1 MKSLQF
7 LSRNFLVQSRH
18 IVALG
23 AVLGATL
30 CGLWLIASPTQ
41 AANTWD
47 AGGSSQWWFDPVNWS
62 KEVLPPNNDAA
73 NAVGDL
79 QINIGTFTGDLGEGV
94 VYDPANDPFF
104 AAAQGM
110 TYPSG
115 GYGPQI
121 FDNMYISR
129 NTTFSNLLTIKG
141 DINFIDGIVIGRSSG
156 VDGVAT
162 TGRINQLSGVF
173 SIPNDEFDLAG
184 ADTSNAGI
192 GNGTYDYRGGTL
204 DIGATGGPGLRMSHG
219 SNSTNGTTGE
229 ATGASGIA
237 RFIVHNPNSGGY
249 VRSFDVAVASY
260 AGVAVATD
268 GGTTIRDPDGVT
280 RGVGIFEF
288 HYENG
293 QTRPFQVPHNLSIN
307 NGFDAATGGT
317 RSSRLELVLSEAA
330 CTGAACV
337 PNDIGLF
344 DVDFGGIFSGSIQG
358 TGDLNGDTLNDQ
370 VFSSADAST
379 NYFEGDTVSASFG
392 GIRYDWTISYTGDIS
407 WNDADISDVGT
418 ILGAGN
424 GTDVVLIGLGS
435 EAVGLAGDFDMDGDV
450 DGHDFLVWQRNPGV
464 GSLTEWQNNYGMPPL
479 TANVGAV
486 PEPGSLL
493 LMSAAALSLIG
504 LRRRSTQG

>member
-1 MKSLQF
+1 MKALQIF
-7 LSRNFLVQSRH
+7 SRNNLVACRKL
-18 IVALG
+18 VAIG
-23 AVLGATL
+23 AALLTLHTIAT
-30 CGLWLIASPTQ
+30 PVH
-41 AANTWD
+41 AAVSWD
-47 AGGSSQWWFDPVNWS
+47 ADGASQWWFNNVNWS
-62 KEVLPPNNDAA
+62 DDMLPPNNSSG
-73 NAVGDL
+73 AVTDT
-79 QINIGTFTGDLGEGV
+79 QINMGTGAWDQGEGV
-94 VYDPANDPFF
+94 VYDPTNDPFF

-110 TYPSG
+110 SFPA
-115 GYGPQI
+115 GYGPQLL
-121 FDNMYISR
+121 DNLYISR
-129 NTTFSNLLTIKG
+129 STTLSNLLTIKG
-141 DINFIDGIVIGRSSG
+141 DINFIDGIVVGRSSG

-162 TGRINQLSGVF
+162 NGRINQLSGVF

-184 ADTSNAGI
+184 PDTSNAGI

-204 DIGATGGPGLRMSHG
+204 DIGATGGAGLRMSHG
-219 SNSTNGTTGE
+219 SNSTNGVTLE

-268 GGTTIRDPDGVT
+268 GGTTVRDPDGVN

-344 DVDFGGIFSGSIQG
+344 DVDFGEIFNGSIQG
-358 TGDLNGDTLNDQ
+358 TGDLNGDTLNDP

-392 GIRYDWTISYTGDIS
+392 GVRYDWTISYTGDIS
-407 WNDADISDVGT
+407 WTDADNSVVGS

-424 GTDVVLIGLGS
+424 GKDVVLIGLGS
-435 EAVGLAGDFDMDGDV
+435 ESVGLAGDFDMDGDV
-450 DGHDFLVWQRNPGV
+450 DGNDFLVWQRNTAV
-464 GSLTEWQNNYGMPPL
+464 GSLTDWQDNYGMPPL
-479 TANVGAV
+479 TAAIGSV

-493 LMSAAALSLIG
+493 LLSAAALSLIG
-504 LRRRSTQG
+504 LRRQSISI